1 MRIAVIGAG
10 GVGLGSAALLAQS
23 GHDVVL
29 WSPSLPAGGGEL
41 VASGAI
47 IGRFA
52 VATAADLATAVL
64 GADAVLI
71 AAPGNAH
78 RALFAAL
85 APALTDAQTV
95 IIGSHCS
102 MGGLYL
108 RRLLTARGCAAAIVA
123 WGTTVVT
130 GRRTGALACTVSNV
144 RSKVDAAG
152 TAAAL
157 AVCAT
162 LFAERFEPRAGLL
175 AIQLSNLNP
184 QNHLGMALCNL
195 TRIERG
201 EDWGNYW
208 GITPAVA
215 RLIEAL
221 DAERLTIA
229 AAFGLRVR
237 SVHDHFHLS
246 FQVPRGSLADMAHAV
261 DARGDAP
268 LGPKT
273 LATRY
278 VLEDVPFGIVPLEV
292 LAAMADVPVPLHRA
306 GVDMFSALYGRDFR
320 AENDLLPVL
329 GGFTTGDL
337 SAALA

>member
-1 MRIAVIGAG
+1 MRVAVIGAG

-29 WSPSLPAGGGEL
+29 WSPSLPEGGGEL

-47 IGRFA
+47 IGRFP
-52 VATAADLATAVL
+52 VATAVDLAAAVS
-64 GADAVLI
+64 GAHAVLI

-78 RALFAAL
+78 RALFDAL
-85 APALTDAQTV
+85 APALTDTQTV

-102 MGGLYL
+102 LGGLYL
-108 RRLLTARGCAAAIVA
+108 RRLLAARGCPAAIVA

-130 GRRTGALACTVSNV
+130 GRRQAALACHVSNL

-152 TAAAL
+152 TTAAL
-157 AVCAT
+157 ALCEN
-162 LFAERFEPRAGLL
+162 LFGDRLVPRAGLL

-201 EDWGNYW
+201 DYW
-208 GITPAVA
+208 GITPSVA

-246 FQVPRGSLADMAHAV
+246 FQVPRGSLADMARAV

-292 LAAMADVPVPLHRA
+292 LAGIADVPVPLHRA

-320 AENDLLPVL
+320 AENDLLPAL
-329 GGFTTGDL
+329 GHFTTEEL
-337 SAALA
+337 SAALT